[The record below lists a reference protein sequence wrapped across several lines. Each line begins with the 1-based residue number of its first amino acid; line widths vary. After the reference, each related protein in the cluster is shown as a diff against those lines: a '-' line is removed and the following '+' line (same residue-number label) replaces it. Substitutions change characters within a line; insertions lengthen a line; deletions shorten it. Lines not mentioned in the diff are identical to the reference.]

1 LHQELLQESKRI
13 TDLESNLSVLR
24 AKIKDDEKTHRQN
37 AEHSAALAIK
47 VSALTEE
54 LEILNSYQ
62 RDEAQLAQIQRGQA
76 EKDLD
81 TLQATVNSLTKSRQE
96 LADRLAELE
105 RDAAETVHLRQ
116 QLAEARR
123 AESQLRTDLAA
134 LQVRSEQESERHD
147 REREL
152 LQEKHRAQL
161 QEAQRQQQVLQQ
173 RLITTESA
181 VPSKSSPFSSPSK
194 ATTNGNGAGHSEDAQ
209 EEIARLK
216 EEIEDLKA
224 ELDDSQ
230 REVDSLSSVRTTY

>member
-1 LHQELLQESKRI
+1 V
-13 TDLESNLSVLR
+13 T
-24 AKIKDDEKTHRQN
+24 
-37 AEHSAALAIK
+37 
-47 VSALTEE
+47 ALTEE
-54 LEILNSYQ
+54 LQILNNYQ

-96 LADRLAELE
+96 LTDRLAEVE
-105 RDAAETVHLRQ
+105 RDAAEAVHLRQ
-116 QLAEARR
+116 QLTEARR

-134 LQVRSEQESERHD
+134 LQVRSEQESERHE
-147 REREL
+147 REREQ
-152 LQEKHRAQL
+152 LQEKSRAQL

-173 RLITTESA
+173 RLATAESA

-194 ATTNGNGAGHSEDAQ
+194 ATNGNGGRSEDAQ
-209 EEIARLK
+209 DEIARLK

-230 REVDSLSSVRTTY
+230 REVDSLSSVRSSNNYDVVIRRFVFAYT